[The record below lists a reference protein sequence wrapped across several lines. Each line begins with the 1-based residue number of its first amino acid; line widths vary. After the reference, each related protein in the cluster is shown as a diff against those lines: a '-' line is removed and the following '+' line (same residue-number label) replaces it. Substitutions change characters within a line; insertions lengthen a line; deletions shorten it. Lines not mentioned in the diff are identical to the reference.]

1 MGINMISLNDYL
13 DKLSIIKVLSFFLLI
28 MLILTLISMI
38 FKFQLGS
45 LAFKFILY
53 ITILLFLA
61 YKFKKIDLKENQS
74 FSIALKKEYNSLFKI
89 ADLYYVSFIVIAN
102 MLFVSAIYFILRY
115 LSFLSIVSFDSPLFG
130 DFSAIRISVTA
141 LYFFTIVI
149 LSPIVEELLFRGI
162 FLRRFNKELDNITY
176 VILISS
182 ILFGLCHNFGGIL
195 GAILFGICA
204 SILYIKSGNI
214 LVPVFAHFLNN
225 LLSFLLGLSGIEV
238 FIQGNI
244 IVIALIII
252 LAIVSNVVLFK
263 AIFQEWPK
271 TME

>member
-1 MGINMISLNDYL
+1 MICSGYDEDGRPSSAAKRAREGCKPGAAAGASNHLGAIRLMMLKKTKRN
-13 DKLSIIKVLSFFLLI
+13 KTTGKISIKVYRQIKCQNGRFIVSFF
-28 MLILTLISMI
+28 
-38 FKFQLGS
+38 
-45 LAFKFILY
+45 
-53 ITILLFLA
+53 FL
-61 YKFKKIDLKENQS
+61 
-74 FSIALKKEYNSLFKI
+74 
-89 ADLYYVSFIVIAN
+89 
-102 MLFVSAIYFILRY
+102 
-115 LSFLSIVSFDSPLFG
+115 FLSIVSFDSPLFG